1 MFAVVPRCE
10 REGIIADCIAMHTR
24 QGLSLLS
31 LLCGL

>member
-1 MFAVVPRCE
+1 VWTVVSRCV
-10 REGIIADCIAMHTR
+10 REDIIADCIAMHTR